1 MVLFVL
7 VCSLN
12 AEGDD
17 FISTWDEVHE
27 TFDVMGLHE
36 NLLRG
41 IYAYGTGLSIKL
53 NGTFLIFGNMCTS
66 DSHYLVK
73 LLDNF
78 ISFSCMW
85 CVCVKLFL
93 LWQQDLQLCCLPYF
107 QRHLHLDAEMLSY
120 KIPTMLCVLSSQEVL
135 YLISHLFFVILVSFV
150 FSNLFKQVLRS
161 PQRSSNVA
169 LCHLQWVWM

>member
-1 MVLFVL
+1 MFLFFL

-53 NGTFLIFGNMCTS
+53 NGTFLIFGNMRIS

-78 ISFSCMW
+78 
-85 CVCVKLFL
+85 
-93 LWQQDLQLCCLPYF
+93 
-107 QRHLHLDAEMLSY
+107 
-120 KIPTMLCVLSSQEVL
+120 
-135 YLISHLFFVILVSFV
+135 FF
-150 FSNLFKQVLRS
+150 
-161 PQRSSNVA
+161 
-169 LCHLQWVWM
+169 